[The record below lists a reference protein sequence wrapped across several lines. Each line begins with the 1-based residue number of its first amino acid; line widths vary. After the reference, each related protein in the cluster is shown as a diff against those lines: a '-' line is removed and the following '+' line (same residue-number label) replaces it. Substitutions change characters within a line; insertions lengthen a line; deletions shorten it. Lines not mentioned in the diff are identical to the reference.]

1 MVRPMTLRDWLEKN
15 RVSRADFAKRVGV
28 SDVQITRVI
37 NGDRQASLKLALAIE
52 RETGGIVRPRDL
64 MRQSA

>member
-1 MVRPMTLRDWLEKN
+1 MTLRDWLEKN

-28 SDVQITRVI
+28 SDVQITRII

>member
-1 MVRPMTLRDWLEKN
+1 MTLRDWLEKN